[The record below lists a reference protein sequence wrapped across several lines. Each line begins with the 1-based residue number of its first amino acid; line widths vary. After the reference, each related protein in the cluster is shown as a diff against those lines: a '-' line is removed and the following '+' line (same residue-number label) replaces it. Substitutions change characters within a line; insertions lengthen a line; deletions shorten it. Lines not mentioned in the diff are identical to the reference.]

1 MGRSA
6 RRNVVRPS
14 GIDSSR
20 MEVTVVEND
29 ASAGLAP
36 LWEPLEIGR
45 TRVRNRVFVAGHTTN
60 LGEHNLAT
68 ERHVAYHRER
78 AHGGVGLIITESLR
92 VHPTS
97 AARDRTLGVFDDACI
112 GPLSRVAA
120 AVQGEGA
127 AIFGQIMHLGR
138 QANGALARTAAWG
151 ASSEPWATG
160 AAVPR
165 EMARHEIGLLVDA
178 FGAGARRVLAAGF
191 DGLEVH
197 LGHGHLLAQ
206 FLSAA
211 VNRRTDAYGGDLNG
225 RLRLTRE
232 VLERVF
238 AVADGR
244 TVGIRISAEEF
255 LEGGIDPAGAIEII
269 EHLRADFPID
279 FINVSHSAYVG
290 RYSLSTQMADMSFST
305 GHFRALPAAIKHA
318 FPHTPVFAVCRLDT
332 IETAAEVIRSGEAD
346 MAGLTRAHIADPH
359 LIAKARGLDDT
370 PLQNCIACNQGC
382 IARIEGDLPM
392 SCVVNP
398 RVGFEA
404 QWSDW
409 SRGRPSPTIRRVL
422 VVGGGPAGL
431 KAALAARERG
441 HQVVLV
447 EQRDRLGGQ
456 IRYAAALSH
465 RDRWSLL
472 VDDLE
477 SAVRASGVEV
487 RTSCT
492 ADVELVRDGGFDAVV
507 LATGSRPNP
516 RAGFTDVWTAIDR
529 PDELGDH
536 VVVLD
541 EDGTWAG
548 AGMALHLAERGAQV
562 RLVTPVAGLAW
573 NVSLYVRLSLN
584 ALLGK
589 AGVDVRPLRQVDVEE
604 ADAVTL
610 EDVLTGAREP
620 LPGVTGIV
628 HVGPRVSV
636 SGLEEELLR
645 AGIRVEIVVA
655 GDAYAPRTALEAVFE
670 GELAGVLAGGEE
682 APVLTDSGLPPYAVS
697 L

>member
-1 MGRSA
+1 MVAAEVIAVDRDTQSA
-6 RRNVVRPS
+6 
-14 GIDSSR
+14 
-20 MEVTVVEND
+20 
-29 ASAGLAP
+29 LAP
-36 LWEPLEIGR
+36 LWQPLQIGR
-45 TRVRNRVFVAGHTTN
+45 TSVRNRVFVAGHTTN

-78 AHGGVGLIITESLR
+78 ARGGVGLIITESLR

-112 GPLSRVAA
+112 EPLSRVAA

-138 QANGALARTAAWG
+138 QANGSLARTAAWG
-151 ASSEPWATG
+151 ASPEPWATG

-165 EMARHEIGLLVDA
+165 EMSRHEIGLLVNA
-178 FGAGARRVLAAGF
+178 FGEGARRVLAAGF

-211 VNRRTDAYGGDLNG
+211 VNRRMDAYGGHLDG

-232 VLERVF
+232 VLKRVF
-238 AVADGR
+238 NVADGR

-255 LEGGIDPAGAIEII
+255 LEGGIDPQGAIEII
-269 EHLRADFPID
+269 DYLRADFPID

-305 GHFRALPAAIKHA
+305 GQFRALPAAIKQA
-318 FPHTPVFAVCRLDT
+318 FPDVPVFAVCRLDT

-346 MAGLTRAHIADPH
+346 MAGLTRAHIADPR
-359 LIAKARGLDDT
+359 LIAKALGLDDA
-370 PLQNCIACNQGC
+370 PLRNCIACNQGC

-398 RVGFEA
+398 HVGFEA

-409 SRGRPSPTIRRVL
+409 SEARPSPAARRVL

-431 KAALAARERG
+431 KAALTARERG
-441 HQVVLV
+441 HDVVLV
-447 EQRDRLGGQ
+447 EKRDRLGGQ

-472 VDDLE
+472 VNDLE
-477 SAVRASGVEV
+477 NAVRASGVEV
-487 RTSCT
+487 RTTST
-492 ADVELVRDGGFDAVV
+492 ANVELVRDGGFAAVV
-507 LATGSRPNP
+507 LATGSIPAARQ
-516 RAGFTDVWTAIDR
+516 GFTDVWAAIDR
-529 PDELGDH
+529 PEELGDH
-536 VVVLD
+536 VIVLD

-562 RLVTPVAGLAW
+562 KLVTPVAGLAW

-584 ALLGK
+584 RLLGE
-589 AGVDVRPLRQVDVEE
+589 AGVDVRPLRQVQLGSANEVH
-604 ADAVTL
+604 L
-610 EDVLTGAREP
+610 EDVLTGRRE
-620 LPGVTGIV
+620 LLSDVTGLV
-628 HVGPRVSV
+628 HVGPRRAVNH
-636 SGLEEELLR
+636 LEEELRR
-645 AGIRVEIVVA
+645 AGISIDIVVT

-670 GELAGVLAGGEE
+670 GELAGLLAGGEE
-682 APVLTDSGLPPYAVS
+682 TPVLTDPGLPPYAVT